1 MQTCNNIKIPVGLAT
16 DVLDNKTSRKALD
29 TYFMLKSITP
39 NGWIKNTVKD
49 ITLLEKHLKICY
61 KTISK
66 RLKKLN
72 EIGLVTINKTNIK
85 LASNNKLKSIFTTTN
100 EYYLIKPELLNKV
113 KLEDYFIALAI
124 KEKKE
129 ECSKAFYYKQRRLAL
144 KQEIIKGV
152 FNGEN
157 PKGSYKEAV
166 TKAHLNDFVNN
177 ANSSNLSY
185 AFNAARADVEVG
197 YRKLSN
203 MLGYKGKGSLAY
215 TKRKLSAQGIITVN
229 KRELT
234 LKTDTHSTKK
244 DRSTV
249 LGTINYD
256 YRNKNLR
263 LQLPDQ
269 IIINN
274 QSQIIKHATS

>member
-16 DVLDNKTSRKALD
+16 DVLDNKTSRKVLD

>member
-1 MQTCNNIKIPVGLAT
+1 MQTCNNIKIPVGLASE
-16 DVLDNKTSRKALD
+16 VLNNKNYRKALD

-61 KTISK
+61 KTIAK

-72 EIGLVTINKTNIK
+72 EIGLVTINKTNIN
-85 LASNNKLKSIFTTTN
+85 LASNNKLKFIFKTNN

-129 ECSKAFYYKQRRLAL
+129 ECSKAFYYKQQRLAL

-177 ANSSNLSY
+177 ANKSDLSY

-197 YRKLSN
+197 YKKLSN

-215 TKRKLSAQGIITVN
+215 TKRKLVSQGIITIN
-229 KRELT
+229 KRALT
-234 LKTDTHSTKK
+234 LKTKTHTTKR
-244 DRSTV
+244 DRTTV

-256 YRNKNLR
+256 NRSKS
-263 LQLPDQ
+263 LQLQMPDQ

-274 QSQIIKHATS
+274 QSQIINFSNA